1 MEAAGARRVALFGQC
16 EGGSISMLF
25 AATHPERIIRGLVL
39 FGALAVNRTRSW
51 SAEQAQATLDQ
62 MERNWGTGASLQ
74 QIAPSKLSDDGFRR
88 IWGRF
93 ERQSA
98 SPGAVVALTRV
109 NRAIDIRHIPPYI
122 RVPSLVLHRSDDT
135 AVDVGNGRYLAAHIP
150 GAKYVE
156 LPGGDHLPYTGDGD
170 RVIDEI
176 EEFLTGSRNSEAAP
190 DRVLATVMFTDI
202 VEIDTARRR
211 AW

>member
-1 MEAAGARRVALFGQC
+1 VRAVMEAAGARRAALFGQC
-16 EGGSISMLF
+16 EGGSMSMLF

-51 SAEQAQATLDQ
+51 LAEQAQATLDQ
-62 MERNWGTGASLQ
+62 MERNWGTDASLQ

-98 SPGAVVALTRV
+98 SPGAVVALTRM
-109 NRAIDIRHIPPYI
+109 NRDIDIRYIPPYI

-150 GAKYVE
+150 AQSTLNY
-156 LPGGDHLPYTGDGD
+156 P
-170 RVIDEI
+170 
-176 EEFLTGSRNSEAAP
+176 AAIIFP
-190 DRVLATVMFTDI
+190 IPV
-202 VEIDTARRR
+202 TAIASSTRSKSS
-211 AW
+211 

>member
-1 MEAAGARRVALFGQC
+1 MEAAGPRRVALFGQC

-176 EEFLTGSRNSEAAP
+176 EEFLTGSRSSEAAP
-190 DRVLATVMFTDI
+190 DRVLATVMFTDS

>member
-1 MEAAGARRVALFGQC
+1 M
-16 EGGSISMLF
+16 
-25 AATHPERIIRGLVL
+25 
-39 FGALAVNRTRSW
+39 
-51 SAEQAQATLDQ
+51 
-62 MERNWGTGASLQ
+62 
-74 QIAPSKLSDDGFRR
+74 
-88 IWGRF
+88 
-93 ERQSA
+93 
-98 SPGAVVALTRV
+98 

>member
-74 QIAPSKLSDDGFRR
+74 QIAPSKLSDDGFRS

-98 SPGAVVALTRV
+98 SPGTVVALTRM
-109 NRAIDIRHIPPYI
+109 NRAIDIRHIP
-122 RVPSLVLHRSDDT
+122 RTFACRALC
-135 AVDVGNGRYLAAHIP
+135 
-150 GAKYVE
+150 
-156 LPGGDHLPYTGDGD
+156 YTGATI
-170 RVIDEI
+170 RR
-176 EEFLTGSRNSEAAP
+176 SM
-190 DRVLATVMFTDI
+190 LATA
-202 VEIDTARRR
+202 DTSPRISPPQSTLNYPAAIIFPIPVTAIASSTRSKSS
-211 AW
+211 